1 MHRTISR
8 QENITYSS
16 PDGLTPDS
24 FPPKSVRTD
33 VRWRHK
39 LWVNDIAMNMESCV
53 ITLKRRWPNAQ
64 IALSGLTYA
73 PKGDNTKI
81 DDINYCY
88 EAICSEHNI
97 TYINNQR
104 VTADTFGNID
114 PEVTLKSTIQDKCF
128 FSFVK

>member
-1 MHRTISR
+1 
-8 QENITYSS
+8 
-16 PDGLTPDS
+16 
-24 FPPKSVRTD
+24 
-33 VRWRHK
+33 
-39 LWVNDIAMNMESCV
+39 MNMESCV

-128 FSFVK
+128 FHLLNSVQSLSGRSKSANWMLEYQRFQ